1 MWVPTGE
8 DNTGVND
15 RHWIANRRDAEGVFR
30 RWDALVSNSS
40 IYHLTF
46 FATTK
51 VRPAFMSSETFN
63 KLHIQ
68 YHKVGVARFP
78 NVALLH
84 CCASSYVSGSATSS
98 HAPSKYRFRC
108 FAKNCTG
115 SPTVHS
121 HTVHTFH

>member
-63 KLHIQ
+63 TPHACMHATHTGAPRLH
-68 YHKVGVARFP
+68 VLRDV
-78 NVALLH
+78 
-84 CCASSYVSGSATSS
+84 
-98 HAPSKYRFRC
+98 
-108 FAKNCTG
+108 
-115 SPTVHS
+115 
-121 HTVHTFH
+121 